1 MTGQY
6 TANGTGLS
14 MVKVSGKDIQFKWCG
29 RRCNL
34 FIYDFHKSNAFQGAG
49 PLSVAVK
56 SLLLTGE
63 TFLVI
68 K

>member
-1 MTGQY
+1 
-6 TANGTGLS
+6 
-14 MVKVSGKDIQFKWCG
+14 MVKVSGKDIQFNWG
-29 RRCNL
+29 GGSCNL
-34 FIYDFHKSNAFQGAG
+34 FIYDFLKSNAFKGAG

>member
-6 TANGTGLS
+6 IANGTGLS
-14 MVKVSGKDIQFKWCG
+14 MVKVSGKDIQFNWDE
-29 RRCNL
+29 RSCNL
-34 FIYDFHKSNAFQGAG
+34 FIYDFLKFNAFKGAG